1 MLLVTQMTDR
11 ILLKINN
18 EKVPMNNYIKQ
29 LFKKL
34 NLALI
39 SSLKGVDEENLREIE
54 LSITLA
60 D

>member
-1 MLLVTQMTDR
+1 MSDR

-18 EKVPMNNYIKQ
+18 EKVPLNNYIKL
-29 LFKKL
+29 LFEKL

-39 SSLKGVDEENLREIE
+39 STLKGVDEENLKNIE
-54 LSITLA
+54 LSISLV

>member
-1 MLLVTQMTDR
+1 MSDR
-11 ILLKINN
+11 ILLKIND
-18 EKVPMNNYIKQ
+18 EKVPLNNYIKQ

-39 SSLKGVDEENLREIE
+39 STLKGVNEENLKEIE
-54 LSITLA
+54 LLITLV

>member
-1 MLLVTQMTDR
+1 MSDR
-11 ILLKINN
+11 ILLKIND
-18 EKVPMNNYIKQ
+18 EKVPLNNYIKQ

-39 SSLKGVDEENLREIE
+39 STLKGVDEENLKEIE
-54 LSITLA
+54 LSITLV

>member
-1 MLLVTQMTDR
+1 MTDR

-18 EKVPMNNYIKQ
+18 EKVPLNNYIGQ
-29 LFKKL
+29 LLEKI

-39 SSLKGVDEENLREIE
+39 STLKGVDEENMREIE
-54 LSITLA
+54 LSITLV

>member
-1 MLLVTQMTDR
+1 MTDR

-18 EKVPMNNYIKQ
+18 EEVPLNNYIKQ
-29 LFKKL
+29 LFEKL

-39 SSLKGVDEENLREIE
+39 STLKGVDEENLKEIE
-54 LSITLA
+54 LLIKLV

>member
-1 MLLVTQMTDR
+1 MTDR

-18 EKVPMNNYIKQ
+18 EKVPLNNYIEQ
-29 LFKKL
+29 LFEKL

-39 SSLKGVDEENLREIE
+39 STLKGVDEENLREIE
-54 LSITLA
+54 LSITLV

>member
-1 MLLVTQMTDR
+1 MIYVTDR

-18 EKVPMNNYIKQ
+18 EKVPLNNYIKQ
-29 LFKKL
+29 LFEKL

-39 SSLKGVDEENLREIE
+39 STLKGVEEEDLREIE
-54 LSITLA
+54 LSIKLV